1 MMDCKMPEET
11 TIRFYDE
18 NDKLSHILVEH
29 VGLGD
34 SYHWRSFDMPD
45 LNLPSK
51 KIINKDACVL
61 FFGRK
66 KVIVRRMEGDE
77 PDPEKAFLQAY
88 FLAAS
93 GLSRTK
99 ANKYLEKIR
108 KDYDLSEKKINHIKV
123 KKG

>member
-1 MMDCKMPEET
+1 MMDCRNPEET
-11 TIRFYDE
+11 IIRFYDG
-18 NDKLSHILVEH
+18 NNKLSHIYVEH
-29 VGLGD
+29 MNMVDLYNWKSLGG
-34 SYHWRSFDMPD
+34 D

-88 FLAAS
+88 FLATS

>member
-1 MMDCKMPEET
+1 MMDCRNPEET
-11 TIRFYDE
+11 IIRFYDE
-18 NDKLSHILVEH
+18 NNKLSHIYVEH
-29 VGLGD
+29 MNMVDLYNWKSLG
-34 SYHWRSFDMPD
+34 SD

-88 FLAAS
+88 FLSHYSTAPACRIKQFLVWHS
-93 GLSRTK
+93 LI
-99 ANKYLEKIR
+99 NVIR
-108 KDYDLSEKKINHIKV
+108 YRWPFWKM
-123 KKG
+123 